1 MNTKEIDILNVIL
14 IIVSLTLA
22 FSIPFQLF
30 IFSYAILGPLHYL
43 TEINWL
49 REKNY
54 FIKEVRWMWLFLI
67 SAFVFSVPFFLNLPI
82 FSNLVEPTVKKQIA
96 SGIIGYSDEMLL
108 ISLLFAI
115 GLIYFKNKITLA
127 LFLVGSTVFSVL
139 LLNYFPTIAIATLVF
154 VPTVIHV
161 YIFTFLFM
169 VYGYLNSK
177 STAGM
182 IAIVLLILAPFIIM
196 MSKINLM
203 EYANVPESVRNS
215 YDGSNF
221 NRLNMRI
228 SQLFLSKEDG
238 EFVFFS
244 VMGIKIQIFVAFA
257 YTYHYLNWFSKTSII
272 KWDKGISR
280 SKLITILSIWAVS
293 VGLYLYNFKIGFI
306 VLSFLSLIH
315 VFFEFPLNI
324 TSIKGIALKIKS
336 RFVR

>member
-1 MNTKEIDILNVIL
+1 MNTKDVDILNVIL
-14 IIVSLTLA
+14 ILVSLTLA
-22 FSIPFQLF
+22 FSIPFHLF

-67 SAFVFSVPFFLNLPI
+67 LAFVVSIPFLMTLPI
-82 FSNLVEPTVKKQIA
+82 ASNLFEPSLKKEIHVTVF
-96 SGIIGYSDEMLL
+96 SWSDEILM

-115 GLIYFKNKITLA
+115 GLIYFKNTITLL
-127 LFLVGSTVFSVL
+127 LFLIGSTLFSIL
-139 LLNYFPTIAIATLVF
+139 LLNYFPTVAIATVIF
-154 VPTVIHV
+154 IPTVIHV
-161 YIFTFLFM
+161 YVFTLLFM
-169 VYGYLNSK
+169 IYGYLNSK

-196 MSKINLM
+196 VNKINLM
-203 EYANVPESVRNS
+203 DYSTISESVRNS

-221 NRLNMRI
+221 SRLNMWI
-228 SQLFLSKEDG
+228 SKLFLSKDDG
-238 EFVFFS
+238 EFVFLS

-272 KWDKGISR
+272 KWNKGISK
-280 SKLITILSIWAVS
+280 SKLIAILGIWALS
-293 VGLYLYNFKIGFI
+293 VGLYLYNFKVGFI

-324 TSIKGIALKIKS
+324 TSMKGIALKIKS

>member
-14 IIVSLTLA
+14 IVVSLALA
-22 FSIPFQLF
+22 FSIPFHLF

-54 FIKEVRWMWLFLI
+54 FIKEVRWMWLFL
-67 SAFVFSVPFFLNLPI
+67 VFALIFSIPIFLKLPI
-82 FSNLVEPTVKKQIA
+82 FSNLMEPSFNKQIA
-96 SGIIGYSDEMLL
+96 SGIIGYSDEILL

-115 GLIYFKNKITLA
+115 GLIYFMDKITLT
-127 LFLVGSTVFSVL
+127 LFLIGSTVFSVF

-161 YIFTFLFM
+161 YVFTLLFM
-169 VYGYLNSK
+169 IYGYLNSK

-182 IAIVLLILAPFIIM
+182 IAILLLILAPFIIM
-196 MSKINLM
+196 ISKINLM
-203 EYANVPESVRNS
+203 EYTNVSESIRNS

-221 NRLNMRI
+221 SRLNMRI
-228 SQLFLSKEDG
+228 SELFLSKEEDK
-238 EFVFFS
+238 FVFFS

-272 KWDKGISR
+272 KWDKGISK
-280 SKLITILSIWAVS
+280 SKLITIMGIWAIS

-336 RFVR
+336 SFVR